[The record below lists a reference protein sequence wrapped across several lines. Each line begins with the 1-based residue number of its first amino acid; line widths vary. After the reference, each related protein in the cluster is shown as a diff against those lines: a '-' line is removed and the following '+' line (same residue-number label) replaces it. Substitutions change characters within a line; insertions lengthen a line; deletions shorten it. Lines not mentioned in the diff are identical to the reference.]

1 MADASMPLETTP
13 SQGTGDGIS
22 LAEAIQSIIL
32 FFRRYRR
39 TIFATMLLALAAAV
53 AYLNVAKPSYTAR
66 ATLVLDMRNIFFSQQ
81 KSMVTDI
88 ALDSA
93 FVESAVETVKSRSLA
108 LTVIDKLHLA
118 DKPEFTK
125 STGGLLGDMVEI
137 FNQRLHASELP
148 SDFEMR
154 ERALNVFQAALT
166 AKRVGLSFIIE
177 VGFRS
182 RDPEL
187 AAKIAN
193 ALADGYLLDQAG
205 ARLQAARRTTAW
217 LQDSLLQLRSQATS
231 ADRQLVE
238 FKNKNNIVNA
248 AGRLINEQQLAE
260 FNSQLSVASSQRA
273 EAQARLDD
281 ITKILTSGS
290 PADYSADP
298 AVADSL
304 KNDVI
309 SKLRTQYLEAV
320 RREAEF
326 SMQYGP
332 AHTATVR
339 VRDQI
344 RELRNSILD
353 ELRRIAETFKS
364 DLEVAT
370 RREQNVQRRLTELIS
385 GSEVTNEAQVTMRE
399 LESSAQTYRAIH
411 DEFLH
416 REMETLQQ
424 QTFPGTEGRILSVAE
439 RPLKANWPRASVV
452 LLLALLG
459 GFALGTIL
467 ALFRDMTAVLN
478 PARNALPGLTKSA

>member
-1 MADASMPLETTP
+1 MPQAAGP
-13 SQGTGDGIS
+13 SQGTGDGVS

-32 FFRRYRR
+32 FFRRYRGSVL
-39 TIFATMLLALAAAV
+39 ATMLLALAAAV
-53 AYLNVAKPSYTAR
+53 AYLGVAKPSYTAT
-66 ATLVLDMRNIFFSQQ
+66 ATLVLDMRNILFSQQ

-93 FVESAVETVKSRSLA
+93 FVESAVEVVKSKSLA
-108 LTVIDKLHLA
+108 LTVIDKLHLV

-125 STGGLLGDMVEI
+125 STGGLLGDAMEI
-137 FNQRLHASELP
+137 FLNQLHAAEPLSEFAL
-148 SDFEMR
+148 R
-154 ERALNVFQAALT
+154 QRALNVFQAGLT
-166 AKRVGLSFIIE
+166 AKRVGMSFIIE
-177 VGFRS
+177 VSFRS
-182 RDPEL
+182 RDAEL
-187 AAKIAN
+187 SAQIVN
-193 ALADGYLLDQAG
+193 AVADGYLLDQAG
-205 ARLQAARRTTAW
+205 ARLQAARRATVW
-217 LQDSLLQLRSQATS
+217 LQESLQQLRAQATS

-260 FNSQLSVASSQRA
+260 LNSALSIASSQRA

-281 ITKILTSGS
+281 ITKVLTSGS

-304 KNDVI
+304 KSDVI

-332 AHTATVR
+332 AHTATAR

-353 ELRRIAETFKS
+353 ELRRIAETYKS

-370 RREQNVQRRLTELIS
+370 RREQNIRHRLAELIA

-399 LESSAQTYRAIH
+399 LESAAQTYRSLH

-416 REMETLQQ
+416 REVETLQQ
-424 QTFPGTEGRILSVAE
+424 QTFPGAEGRILSLAE
-439 RPLKANWPRASVV
+439 RPLKASWPRASVV
-452 LLLALLG
+452 LVLALLG
-459 GFALGTIL
+459 GFALGIMV
-467 ALFRDMTAVLN
+467 ALFRDLRAVAKAAHSDLPI
-478 PARNALPGLTKSA
+478 PAKPA